1 MFFIFH
7 YLIYLNKCSNLF
19 HIFML
24 YNMCKI
30 NLEGKTMKDKI
41 KITYIL
47 RLVIIV
53 LAILSLFENKF
64 INRTD
69 LFLIMSMTLIG
80 IYIAEVF
87 EKQKRNMK

>member
-1 MFFIFH
+1 
-7 YLIYLNKCSNLF
+7 
-19 HIFML
+19 
-24 YNMCKI
+24 
-30 NLEGKTMKDKI
+30 MKDKI